1 MTDFAGT
8 VILDMSAAR
17 NWLVENGQ
25 PVIAELVNRCTGLS
39 HMRSG
44 SDEAFYAMVEHA
56 LMRSPGGGV
65 RLANYVEE
73 D

>member
-1 MTDFAGT
+1 
-8 VILDMSAAR
+8 
-17 NWLVENGQ
+17 
-25 PVIAELVNRCTGLS
+25 
-39 HMRSG
+39 MRSG